1 MRVGTP
7 GESSGNRGSRL
18 PFPGHSDI
26 WALCKHL
33 ALPTSFTSR
42 HSTLWLY
49 SRHLYFPEEETE
61 AQRGQA
67 SHPRSRSYRV
77 AEVGFDPRSA
87 ETSTPAAAIQTYMCR
102 PAEWKRRLMPW
113 PLGNVLLRAEGDKT
127 HMPAHT
133 HAHTHRHTRTCT
145 HAHTDAP
152 MHAHR
157 VLFALQT
164 AHDSGG
170 KNN

>member
-1 MRVGTP
+1 M
-7 GESSGNRGSRL
+7 RGSRL

-33 ALPTSFTSR
+33 ALPTSFTSC

-49 SRHLYFPEEETE
+49 YRNLYFPEEETE

-87 ETSTPAAAIQTYMCR
+87 ETSTHPTDLYASRPLFKLTRADLQSGNAASCPGHLA
-102 PAEWKRRLMPW
+102 
-113 PLGNVLLRAEGDKT
+113 
-127 HMPAHT
+127 
-133 HAHTHRHTRTCT
+133 TR
-145 HAHTDAP
+145 
-152 MHAHR
+152 
-157 VLFALQT
+157 F
-164 AHDSGG
+164 
-170 KNN
+170 